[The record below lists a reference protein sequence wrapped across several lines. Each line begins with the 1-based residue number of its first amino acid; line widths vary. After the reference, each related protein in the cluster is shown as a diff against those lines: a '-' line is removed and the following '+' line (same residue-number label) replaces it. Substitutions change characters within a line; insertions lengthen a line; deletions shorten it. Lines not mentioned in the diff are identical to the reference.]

1 MKQTIEDT
9 RISYEN
15 LKVKFKG
22 DDNWYF
28 MNTKTLNGL
37 IIDGNIIKKKTRT
50 WFGKVMKND

>member
-50 WFGKVMKND
+50 WFEKVMKND